1 MKNLTPDEEDSLREK
16 GKEEYLKIFDSTVEK
31 IRASKFSNFEIP
43 QFLNPR
49 NNDKFLAVADKKIW
63 QEIKK
68 NRQIKA
74 ESMKEKKM
82 LAKAQKND
90 EKNSLLKLR
99 EKYGFHPHLKF
110 RQTPYKLYLEYY
122 LDQRYPKLGKGDLDN
137 VRCGYKYY

>member
-110 RQTPYKLYLEYY
+110 RQTPYKLYSEYY